1 MYISVL
7 SYAPTL
13 ETLLKPRVF
22 APSLH
27 VIDGVLVVS
36 QPDASGLPR
45 IPGAER
51 EVELIRKIF
60 SDSTDILYRSQS
72 IVAAVPRAMKCHS
85 WVHLAYHEI
94 QHPRG
99 PTKSAFLLHDDGLT
113 LSMLTSK
120 SLHHA
125 ELVIPDGNKRRSF
138 PRGSGAPR
146 CQHVKCW
153 LPKCCQH
160 DHVVD
165 RRSAGYNRRGT
176 LSIGNMH
183 ADRFL

>member
-72 IVAAVPRAMKCHS
+72 IVAAVSRAMKCHS

-99 PTKSAFLLHDDGLT
+99 PTKSAFLLHDDGAYAVYAHIEIASSCRACHTRQQQETKLPQRKRC
-113 LSMLTSK
+113 TS
-120 SLHHA
+120 
-125 ELVIPDGNKRRSF
+125 
-138 PRGSGAPR
+138 
-146 CQHVKCW
+146 
-153 LPKCCQH
+153 LPAC
-160 DHVVD
+160 
-165 RRSAGYNRRGT
+165 
-176 LSIGNMH
+176 
-183 ADRFL
+183 

>member
-7 SYAPTL
+7 SYTPTL

-36 QPDASGLPR
+36 PPDASGLPR

-51 EVELIRKIF
+51 EVELIRQIF

-72 IVAAVPRAMKCHS
+72 IVAAVLRAMRCHS

-94 QHPRG
+94 
-99 PTKSAFLLHDDGLT
+99 
-113 LSMLTSK
+113 
-120 SLHHA
+120 
-125 ELVIPDGNKRRSF
+125 
-138 PRGSGAPR
+138 
-146 CQHVKCW
+146 
-153 LPKCCQH
+153 
-160 DHVVD
+160 
-165 RRSAGYNRRGT
+165 
-176 LSIGNMH
+176 
-183 ADRFL
+183 